1 MNTSLLTAFLLA
13 TVALTEHAAA
23 QIASD
28 QMESKGRGSL
38 GYPVMGV
45 VTSSDR
51 LALSLLRVQM
61 VEAGSSRVVCDQ
73 QIGIQGNFHLPAQPI
88 GFYELRV
95 VGATGEIRYSQEI
108 HNSST
113 GDLNIVLGEKK
124 QTAGN
129 KLISAA
135 RLEHKTTKRAKKEI
149 AEATK
154 AFQNGKRQD
163 AIRHLE
169 VAAADDPDSFD
180 ALSNLGALHL
190 QEREADKAIAW
201 LERAYKIDP
210 TDAANNTNLS
220 AYHAFKD
227 DYAKAQYFAEAS
239 LRSDPDS
246 SRAHYMLAFS
256 LVRQGKNMDSARQHL
271 EKIQDLFGPARNL
284 LLSLTPKQ

>member
-28 QMESKGRGSL
+28 QMESRGRGSL

-45 VTSSDR
+45 VTNSDR

-73 QIGIQGNFHLPAQPI
+73 QIGIQGNFQLPALPI
-88 GFYELRV
+88 GFYELRI

-108 HNSST
+108 HNSSV

-124 QTAGN
+124 QTAGI
-129 KLISAA
+129 KLISAT

-149 AEATK
+149 VEATK
-154 AFQNGKRQD
+154 AFQTGRRQE

-180 ALSNLGALHL
+180 ALSNLGALQL
-190 QEREADKAIAW
+190 QEREADKAISW
-201 LERAYKIDP
+201 LERAYRIDP

-256 LVRQGKNMDSARQHL
+256 LVRQGKNMDSARHHL
-271 EKIQDLFGPARNL
+271 EQIQDLFGPARNL

>member
-1 MNTSLLTAFLLA
+1 MNTSLLTALLLA
-13 TVALTEHAAA
+13 MVALTEHAAA

-28 QMESKGRGSL
+28 QMESKSRGSL
-38 GYPVMGV
+38 GYPVSGV

-51 LALSLLRVQM
+51 LAISLLQVQM

-88 GFYELRV
+88 GFYELRI

-108 HNSST
+108 HNSSAS
-113 GDLNIVLGEKK
+113 DLNIFLGEKK
-124 QTAGN
+124 QTAGTR
-129 KLISAA
+129 LISAS
-135 RLEHKTTKRAKKEI
+135 RLEHKTRKRAKKEI

-154 AFQNGKRQD
+154 AFQADRRQE

-169 VAAADDPDSFD
+169 AAAAEDPDSFD
-180 ALSNLGALHL
+180 ALSNLGALQL
-190 QEREADKAIAW
+190 QEHEADKAITW
-201 LERAYKIDP
+201 LERAYRIDP

-256 LVRQGKNMDSARQHL
+256 LVRQGKNMDSARHHL
-271 EKIQDLFGPARNL
+271 EQIQDLFGPAPNL
-284 LLSLTPKQ
+284 LLSFTPKQ